1 MRMTFFED
9 PADRKNLA
17 AAGLAQAIFM
27 LMRKHSDIIEIG
39 RVQLGRGFIRDI
51 PLKEGWAEMLFAIA
65 QIDWEKESP
74 QVQRLVKELK
84 EVLKK

>member
-1 MRMTFFED
+1 MMMFFEN
-9 PADRKNLA
+9 PADRKNCA
-17 AAGLAQAIFM
+17 AMGLAQAIFM
-27 LMRKHSDIIEIG
+27 LMQEESEPVNIAW
-39 RVQLGRGFIRDI
+39 VQLGRGHLYDI

-65 QIDWEKESP
+65 QIEWEKESP